1 MHIFKDPIDVLS
13 KEIRGEYLSR
23 EASLFHSRVTL
34 YCTITTGIYFAVS
47 LQYLFR
53 KTVLLMDTFRPW
65 ELSLWG
71 VLLIGTMVCYS
82 LNRRSVSRKQ
92 SKRIALL
99 YTGFF
104 VWSFSGLAV
113 VYPENNL
120 VFVFY
125 YAFALLF
132 TSVLIPWSV
141 SEILWLTVL
150 YAGAFLVEYDY
161 VVFVM
166 RYPLPQMPR
175 FMLPWDGLVFI
186 AIASFISVAVRRKEI
201 ERGIHN
207 FILLKK
213 IEKQNS
219 QMDRELDLARRVHRT
234 LVPVSF
240 STDRADVSVSYVPM
254 SYVSGD
260 YAKVRFLDERK
271 LLVFISDVTGHGVA
285 AALLVNRLHT
295 EFERLSRDTSDSEP
309 AKLLKRLN
317 DFISRDFEGTEMY
330 LSAFCGLLDFETGK
344 FLYCN
349 SGHPAQFWY
358 HVRRQEVSELS
369 SHETLLGISPGRAG
383 NYSQGGFMFET
394 GDRLLL
400 FTDGVIE
407 AADPLGVEYGETRL
421 KDFLKQN
428 HVLPDA
434 GFNEKLIEELE
445 RHRGGKFSDDIF
457 ILNIR
462 MKLVAGQGLREGN
475 SHNLVE
481 RT

>member
-1 MHIFKDPIDVLS
+1 MDPVDRLP

-34 YCTITTGIYFAVS
+34 YCTITTGLYFAVS

-53 KTVLLMDTFRPW
+53 KTVLMMDTFRPW

-71 VLLIGTMVCYS
+71 VLLIGTLICYS
-82 LNRRSVSRKQ
+82 LNRRAGNRRR

-99 YTGFF
+99 YTAFF

-132 TSVLIPWSV
+132 TSVLIPWSIP
-141 SEILWLTVL
+141 EILWLTAFYSV
-150 YAGAFLVEYDY
+150 AFLVEYDY
-161 VVFVM
+161 VVYVM
-166 RYPLPQMPR
+166 RYPLPSMPR
-175 FMLPWDGLVFI
+175 FSLPWDGLIFI
-186 AIASFISVAVRRKEI
+186 AMASFISVAIRRKEV
-201 ERGIHN
+201 ERDVHN
-207 FILLKK
+207 FTLLKK

-240 STDRADVSVSYVPM
+240 STDRADVWVSYVPM

-260 YAKVRFLDERK
+260 YAKVRFLDDVR

-295 EFERLSRDTSDSEP
+295 EFERLSRETPEP
-309 AKLLKRLN
+309 AQLLKRLN
-317 DFISRDFEGTEMY
+317 EFISKDFEGTQMY
-330 LSAFCGLLDFETGK
+330 LSAFCGLLDFEKGE
-344 FLYCN
+344 FQYCN

-358 HVRRQEVSELS
+358 HMRRQEIRELN
-369 SHETLLGISPGRAG
+369 SHETLLGVSSGRAG
-383 NYSQGGFMFET
+383 NFSQGSFMFEA
-394 GDRLLL
+394 GDSLLL

-407 AADPLGVEYGETRL
+407 ASDPLGVEYGEARL
-421 KDFLKQN
+421 KDFLKKN
-428 HVLPDA
+428 HSLPDSR
-434 GFNEKLIEELE
+434 FNERLIEDLG
-445 RHRGGKFSDDIF
+445 RHRGGDFSDDIF
-457 ILNIR
+457 VLNIR
-462 MKLVAGQGLREGN
+462 MKAVKGAAPKKN
-475 SHNLVE
+475 DVYNISE
-481 RT
+481 RR